1 MKKFL
6 ALAIALV
13 MLLGCSAVAEGIPA
27 DQIKV
32 GAIVLHDENVGYDY
46 AHLMG
51 LEYMKETLGLTDDQV
66 IIEYNIPEDEECYDA
81 AIRLISKGC
90 NIIFGD
96 SFGHEDYLLQAA
108 EEISGCAFLPCHRLP
123 GRLFW
128 PVQHAQLHAVGV

>member
-90 NIIFGD
+90 NIIFG
-96 SFGHEDYLLQAA
+96 EQL
-108 EEISGCAFLPCHRLP
+108 
-123 GRLFW
+123 W
-128 PVQHAQLHAVGV
+128 P